1 MKNNSIYLILAV
13 AAMSFA
19 SCDKNEQTN
28 GGAAQDDRVAVQ
40 FTAGTL
46 EVQPAAATRSETPWA
61 RPGNIG
67 VYMVEEASLG
77 VVDAAANRNYLW
89 VASQRTFSP
98 LSPDQT
104 VYYPVNGSR
113 VRFAAYYPYQA
124 LTDNCYKVDLT
135 AQPSLNDQAAF
146 ELLWTGVTT
155 AYDKT
160 QPSVALNFDHQ
171 YAKISLSVKNGKG
184 ITKEELKQIVV
195 TMTEMQLTAD
205 FNVLTGEITPTGDVG
220 ELTFNRWAS
229 DGSGQTALVLPT
241 QADAQRV
248 VNFTLGSDTFVWNI
262 GEKEFDA
269 GSEYSYTV
277 TVNRTP
283 LGIAASITDWE
294 TGEGG
299 SGDAE

>member
-1 MKNNSIYLILAV
+1 MNKNTIYLILAV
-13 AAMSFA
+13 AVMGFA
-19 SCDKNEQTN
+19 SCDQNEQTN
-28 GGAAQDDRVAVQ
+28 GGAQDDRVAVQ
-40 FTAGTL
+40 FTTGTL
-46 EVQPAAATRSETPWA
+46 DVQPAAATRSETPWT

-77 VVDAAANRNYLW
+77 VVDAAANRNYQW

-98 LSPDQT
+98 MSADQT
-104 VYYPVNGSR
+104 VYFPVNGSR

-135 AQPSLNDQAAF
+135 AQPSLDDQAAF

-155 AYDKT
+155 ACDKT
-160 QPSVALNFDHQ
+160 QASVALNFDHQ

-184 ITKEELKQIVV
+184 ITREELKQIVI

-205 FNVLTGEITPTGDVG
+205 FNVLTGEITPTGNVG
-220 ELTFNRWAS
+220 ELTFNLWAP

-241 QADAQRV
+241 EADAQRV
-248 VNFTLGSDTFVWNI
+248 VNFTLGSDTFVWNV
-262 GEKEFDA
+262 GEKQFDA
-269 GSEYSYTV
+269 GREYSYTV

-283 LGIAASITDWE
+283 LGITASITDWE

-299 SGDAE
+299 TGDAE

>member
-1 MKNNSIYLILAV
+1 
-13 AAMSFA
+13 
-19 SCDKNEQTN
+19 
-28 GGAAQDDRVAVQ
+28 VQ
-40 FTAGTL
+40 SPAGTL
-46 EVQPAAATRSETPWA
+46 DVQPAAATRSETPWS

-98 LSPDQT
+98 LSADQT
-104 VYYPVNGSR
+104 VYYPVNGSP